1 MPTMQLSSG
10 RTMRRVIV
18 RLDGL
23 LWRLSIDGVPHSAHL
38 HEEQVLERASKLARD
53 VGAALLL
60 VPREPAA
67 TVHIGTHA
75 SPPEP

>member
-1 MPTMQLSSG
+1 
-10 RTMRRVIV
+10 MRRVIV